1 MNRQQQ
7 RWQIPL
13 EAMPH
18 IGYIGENIHG
28 RTSPVEHWHNKLFW
42 GLHLYRYEAKLLV
55 DGIEYPIRNG
65 CVGLVPP
72 NVHREYRFRGPSVH
86 AYAHFTFPEAGRG
99 HGLKIFIP
107 VMQDLGAEFEPL
119 YQALLEAAGWYTTEQ
134 LRANVR
140 LWDILWQLA
149 DRPRTDR
156 RHKPKL
162 HPAVEHVTQLIEQNL
177 AEPLT
182 PRELARKVD
191 LTATHLSR
199 LFRIAYGMTLT
210 GHIRARRVTRAKEL
224 LLHSALPVKAIAV
237 AAGIPDLH
245 LFNKTIRR
253 ELGMPP
259 RTFRRRRGR

>member
-1 MNRQQQ
+1 MNPEKD

-28 RTSPVEHWHNKLFW
+28 RTNPIEHWHNKLFW
-42 GLHLYRYEAKLLV
+42 GLHLYRYEGQLLV
-55 DGIEYPIRNG
+55 DGVEYPIHNG
-65 CVGLVPP
+65 CVGLVAP

-86 AYAHFTFPEAGRG
+86 AFAHFTFPEAGRG
-99 HGLKIFIP
+99 AGLRIFIP
-107 VMQDLGAEFEPL
+107 VMRDVGAEFEVL
-119 YQALLEAAGWYTTEQ
+119 YQALLEASSWYTSQ
-134 LRANVR
+134 PVRANVR

-149 DRPRTDR
+149 APPRPQR
-156 RHKPKL
+156 RHQLKL

-182 PRELARKVD
+182 PRDLALKVD
-191 LTATHLSR
+191 LTGTHLSR
-199 LFRIAYGMTLT
+199 LFHIAYGRTLT
-210 GHIRARRVTRAKEL
+210 EYIRFRRVTRSKEL
-224 LLHSALPVKAIAV
+224 LLHSALPIKAIAV
-237 AAGIPDLH
+237 AVGIPDLH

-253 ELGMPP
+253 DLGMPP